1 MAPPRSTWKTRSS
14 LLTKWWTMTMA
25 SRLKTTTSA
34 SLSLA
39 KPQVKISNCRLQ
51 QASPNKKPTNAL
63 CSFSTSRMSW
73 PSSNYSRRLG
83 RLSCLG
89 SSGSQRW
96 RSTYS
101 WAKSLANLS
110 STRAT
115 LRTCWKM
122 WNIWIARSSLP
133 SASTSASSWFCLG
146 RHPRLKICRILNSR
160 NCKMRRLICTRWFI
174 SATSDHLKV
183 SQRIILFTIMMIG
196 LAVVYNR
203 YQRMAYGYCM
213 RAFCDKQPVIP
224 IGMSDVLRKGRVKV
238 YCPKC
243 EEVYVPSP

>member
-1 MAPPRSTWKTRSS
+1 MAPPRSTWNTRSS
-14 LLTKWWTMTMA
+14 MLTKWWTMTMA

-39 KPQVKISNCRLQ
+39 KPQVKISNCRQ
-51 QASPNKKPTNAL
+51 KQASPNKKPTNAL
-63 CSFSTSRMSW
+63 CSFSTSKMSW

-160 NCKMRRLICTRWFI
+160 NCKMKPLICTPWFT
-174 SATSDHLKV
+174 SATFALQKV
-183 SQRIILFTIMMIG
+183 SPNSLKLTPIALG

-203 YQRMAYGYCM
+203 
-213 RAFCDKQPVIP
+213 F
-224 IGMSDVLRKGRVKV
+224 
-238 YCPKC
+238 
-243 EEVYVPSP
+243 